1 MQDYLIVLEKAREL
15 SPKARR
21 DKLIPLATNSIISQS
36 FNYIFANK
44 NAREL
49 MRALVDLSSDKQVS
63 AIVAHYIDINSNKL
77 VLLMENAEDA
87 KLKKSCAQLLGKLR
101 PDEFSQTLMEC
112 LSREKTEFVKPSII
126 LALGN
131 AKNSEGVYDF
141 LKDYRITAEE
151 KKHVDEQ
158 RLALD
163 KAMSMLKSDKLEY
176 KMINPL
182 EKGTKLLLNCPSVR
196 VSQREITALGYD
208 AAIISERDNYLLV
221 KGVLKY
227 RRIFAARSFYK
238 AYIVFNEFTN
248 FQAALTAAAS
258 NKFIDFVRNLYG
270 EGELEYR
277 ISITGE
283 ASREER
289 KKFSE
294 SLASK
299 IRQKGFMNS
308 PSAYMFEIAIV
319 EAGRGYFLTILPQN
333 QLDDRFD
340 YKKMSI
346 SASIH
351 PAAAASCVSFISPYL
366 KDEAKVLDCFCGS
379 GTMLFERA
387 KRPYGS
393 LMGTDIAKE
402 ALKAARLNEKFAKT
416 GAHFYLKNALSN
428 FEDQFDEVICNLPFG
443 LRVGS
448 HMKNEQLYSRFLSNL
463 KGIVKKGGYAFLFTH
478 DKKLLIELID
488 RVGIELVSKHT
499 FSCGGLYPSMFVLK
513 IN

>member
-1 MQDYLIVLEKAREL
+1 
-15 SPKARR
+15 
-21 DKLIPLATNSIISQS
+21 
-36 FNYIFANK
+36 
-44 NAREL
+44 
-49 MRALVDLSSDKQVS
+49 
-63 AIVAHYIDINSNKL
+63 
-77 VLLMENAEDA
+77 
-87 KLKKSCAQLLGKLR
+87 
-101 PDEFSQTLMEC
+101 MEC

-387 KRPYGS
+387 KRSVWFIDGNGHS
-393 LMGTDIAKE
+393 ERG
-402 ALKAARLNEKFAKT
+402 
-416 GAHFYLKNALSN
+416 
-428 FEDQFDEVICNLPFG
+428 V
-443 LRVGS
+443 
-448 HMKNEQLYSRFLSNL
+448 
-463 KGIVKKGGYAFLFTH
+463 KGGATKREICENRRSFLLKERPF
-478 DKKLLIELID
+478 KL
-488 RVGIELVSKHT
+488 
-499 FSCGGLYPSMFVLK
+499 
-513 IN
+513 